1 MTETR
6 AKRTG
11 TSDASKR
18 APLKFGDD
26 PLLWAAWLYYEEGMT
41 QSDIAATMG
50 LSRPTVITYLS
61 EARERGIVNISIAV
75 DRLRSLSLAQ
85 QMVDHFGLRDCLVV
99 PTEGGERSLIDR
111 LGDAGARTLGWHLRP
126 AQTVGIAWGRT
137 MLAVAAAVPPQ
148 HLADLR
154 VVQATGGTTA
164 AIPYTPEAVAT
175 RLSEALSAQVVPI
188 SAPCIVSQPQVRD
201 LLLQEP
207 VLREQMQSLSELD
220 MIVLGV
226 SSLRPNSTIH
236 TSGFFANALEQHDHY
251 RDAVGSLVGRFIDAH
266 GTPVIGPLDGRTI
279 GLPLEA
285 LRQVRTRIGVSGGF
299 DKVPALLAALR
310 GGYINVLVTDADTAE
325 GILRADGAEVQ
336 RQSLSRRPPS
346 SPAPEPAPVANG
358 TTPRPPVKKLLN
370 DPRAAVDEALEGLLK
385 AHPRHIAP
393 IDGSRRAIRRA
404 SPAPEGKVGLVIG
417 GGAGHEPLF
426 LGYVG
431 AGLADAV
438 AVGNIFA
445 APPPDRILA
454 CCRAASSGAGVLH
467 VFGNYSGDVMNFE
480 MAGELAVAEGI
491 EVRTVVT
498 TDDIAYSPASDR
510 DGRRGT
516 AGNVFIFKI
525 AGAACDRMLPLEDC
539 ERLTQKANAATFT
552 MSVGLTAGS
561 LPETRRPSFELG
573 PDEIEIGVGIHGE
586 PGVQRALMM
595 SADDIAD
602 RIMDGLLADAGLGP
616 GSRIGLLVNAL
627 GGTPMMELGILN
639 RRVHQRLAARGVEIV
654 RTWLGPYCTSLDMH
668 GASVSVIV
676 LDEQLEDLLLA
687 PCDGFA
693 FRVG

>member
-137 MLAVAAAVPPQ
+137 MLAVADAVPPQ

>member
-1 MTETR
+1 
-6 AKRTG
+6 
-11 TSDASKR
+11 
-18 APLKFGDD
+18 
-26 PLLWAAWLYYEEGMT
+26 
-41 QSDIAATMG
+41 
-50 LSRPTVITYLS
+50 
-61 EARERGIVNISIAV
+61 
-75 DRLRSLSLAQ
+75 
-85 QMVDHFGLRDCLVV
+85 
-99 PTEGGERSLIDR
+99 
-111 LGDAGARTLGWHLRP
+111 
-126 AQTVGIAWGRT
+126 
-137 MLAVAAAVPPQ
+137 
-148 HLADLR
+148 
-154 VVQATGGTTA
+154 
-164 AIPYTPEAVAT
+164 
-175 RLSEALSAQVVPI
+175 
-188 SAPCIVSQPQVRD
+188 
-201 LLLQEP
+201 
-207 VLREQMQSLSELD
+207 
-220 MIVLGV
+220 
-226 SSLRPNSTIH
+226 
-236 TSGFFANALEQHDHY
+236 
-251 RDAVGSLVGRFIDAH
+251 
-266 GTPVIGPLDGRTI
+266 
-279 GLPLEA
+279 
-285 LRQVRTRIGVSGGF
+285 
-299 DKVPALLAALR
+299 
-310 GGYINVLVTDADTAE
+310 
-325 GILRADGAEVQ
+325 
-336 RQSLSRRPPS
+336 
-346 SPAPEPAPVANG
+346 
-358 TTPRPPVKKLLN
+358 
-370 DPRAAVDEALEGLLK
+370 
-385 AHPRHIAP
+385 
-393 IDGSRRAIRRA
+393 
-404 SPAPEGKVGLVIG
+404 VIG

>member
-1 MTETR
+1 MSESR
-6 AKRTG
+6 AKRSG
-11 TSDASKR
+11 APDASKR

-41 QSDIAATMG
+41 QSEIAATMG

-251 RDAVGSLVGRFIDAH
+251 RDAVGSLVGRFIDAQ

-346 SPAPEPAPVANG
+346 SPTPEPAPAVG
-358 TTPRPPVKKLLN
+358 TPAPPPFVKKLLN
-370 DPRAAVDEALEGLLK
+370 DPRAAVDEAMEGLLR
-385 AHPRHIAP
+385 AHPGHIAR
-393 IDGSRRAIRRA
+393 IDGSFRAIRRA
-404 SPAPEGKVGLVIG
+404 TPAPEGKVGLVIG

-431 AGLADAV
+431 PGLADAV

-480 MAGELAVAEGI
+480 MAGELASAMGI

-539 ERLTQKANAATFT
+539 ERITQKANAATFT

-573 PDEIEIGVGIHGE
+573 ADEIEIGVGIHGE

-602 RIMDGLLADAGLGP
+602 RIMDGLFSEAGLCP

-654 RTWLGPYCTSLDMH
+654 RTWLGPYCTSLDMD

>member
-1 MTETR
+1 MKEGR
-6 AKRTG
+6 AKRSATADG
-11 TSDASKR
+11 TR
-18 APLKFGDD
+18 RPPLKFGED
-26 PLLWAAWLYYEEGMT
+26 PVLWAAWLYYEEGMT

-99 PTEGGERSLIDR
+99 PTTGGQRSLIDR

-126 AQTVGIAWGRT
+126 AQTVGIGWGRT
-137 MLAVAAAVPPQ
+137 MLAVAAAVKPQ
-148 HLADLR
+148 ALPDLR

-164 AIPYTPEAVAT
+164 AIPYTPEAVAA
-175 RLSEALSAQVVPI
+175 RLSEALSAQVVPL
-188 SAPCIVSQPQVRD
+188 SAPCIVSHPQVRD

-207 VLREQMQSLSELD
+207 VLREQMQALSELD
-220 MIVLGV
+220 TILLGV

-236 TSGFFANALEQHDHY
+236 TSGFFSNALEQHDHY
-251 RDAVGSLVGRFIDAH
+251 CDAVGSLLGRFIDAS
-266 GTPVIGPLDGRTI
+266 GRPVIGPLDERTI
-279 GLPLEA
+279 GLALEQ
-285 LRQVRTRIGVSGGF
+285 LQQVRTRIGVSGGF

-325 GILRADGAEVQ
+325 GILRADGAPVL

-346 SPAPEPAPVANG
+346 PAPAETAPPGETSRA
-358 TTPRPPVKKLLN
+358 PVKKFLN
-370 DPRAAVDEALEGLLK
+370 DPRSAVDEAMEGLLR
-385 AHPRHIAP
+385 AHPHHIAA
-393 IDGSRRAIRRA
+393 IEGSCRAIRRA
-404 SPAPEGKVGLVIG
+404 TPARTGKVGLVIG

-431 AGLADAV
+431 PGLADAV

-454 CCRAASSGAGVLH
+454 CCRAASTGAGVLH

-480 MAGELAVAEGI
+480 MAGELAAAEGI
-491 EVRTVVT
+491 EVRTIVT

-539 ERLTQKANAATFT
+539 ERLVQKANAATFT

-573 PDEIEIGVGIHGE
+573 EGEIEIGVGIHGE
-586 PGVQRALMM
+586 PGVQRGPMM
-595 SADDIAD
+595 AADDIAD
-602 RIMDGLLADAGLGP
+602 RIMDGLIAEAQLGP
-616 GSRIGLLVNAL
+616 GSRIGLLVNGL

-639 RRVHQRLAARGVEIV
+639 RRVHQRLAARGVEIL
-654 RTWLGPYCTSLDMH
+654 RTWVGPYCTSLDMN
-668 GASVSVIV
+668 GASITVIV
-676 LDEQLEDLLLA
+676 LDEQLEELLLA

-693 FRVG
+693 LRVG